1 MKKMNGMGVEPFM
14 SREELFFKH
23 KKINPAKLLAY
34 GFEKNAEHYTY
45 ETTIMEDEFRLTVTI
60 EDTGTIETKL
70 VELASAEEYVLHRTS
85 AAGSFV
91 GSVKAEYQ
99 AVLQEIADQCFEADI
114 FKNEQTKRVID
125 YVRETYQ
132 NELEFL
138 WSKTPS
144 NAIFRR
150 TDGGKWYGA
159 LLTVQKN
166 KLGLPSDDLIEVLDL
181 RNEPQKIEAL
191 VDGVKHFPGY
201 HMNKKHWF
209 TICLDDSV
217 SFEELKKLIDESYLL
232 AVK

>member
-1 MKKMNGMGVEPFM
+1 MEKMNGMGVEPFM
-14 SREELFFKH
+14 SREELFFKR
-23 KKINPAKLLAY
+23 KKLNRTKLLAY

-45 ETTIMEDEFRLTVTI
+45 ETTIMEDEFRLTVMI

-99 AVLQEIADQCFEADI
+99 AVLQAIADQCFEADI

-138 WSKTPS
+138 WLKTPS

-150 TDGGKWYGA
+150 TDSGKWYGA

-166 KLGLPSDDLIEVLDL
+166 KLGIPSDDLIEVLDL
-181 RNEPQKIEAL
+181 RNDPQKVAAL
-191 VDGVKHFPGY
+191 VDGVKYFPGY

-217 SFEELKKLIDESYLL
+217 SFDELKKLIDESYLL

>member
-1 MKKMNGMGVEPFM
+1 MEKMNGMGVEPFM
-14 SREELFFKH
+14 SREELFFKR
-23 KKINPAKLLAY
+23 KKLNRTKLLAY
-34 GFEKNAEHYTY
+34 GFEKNAAHYTY
-45 ETTIMEDEFRLTVTI
+45 ETTIMEGEFQLTVTI

-70 VELASAEEYVLHRTS
+70 IELASAEEYVLHRTS

-99 AVLQEIADQCFEADI
+99 AVLQKIADQCFETDI

-138 WSKTPS
+138 WPKTPS

-150 TDGGKWYGA
+150 TDSGKWYGA

-191 VDGVKHFPGY
+191 MDGVKHFPGY

-217 SFEELKKLIDESYLL
+217 SFEELKELIDESYLL